1 MNPWHAHPVPA
12 MRREALYGD
21 RIVRC
26 FAARPAGMLQM
37 FERSRAARGSHEAL
51 VHEGRRW
58 SYAEAGA
65 EADRLAA
72 GFAAR
77 GIGAGDRVL
86 MLLSNR
92 PEFLFV
98 LLALQRLGAIAVPV
112 GIRETR
118 PGLAFI
124 AGQCGAIGIVFDDA
138 LADRVPL
145 PEEAPALALRL
156 ASVRASPRSPPATPP
171 CRPPQRRPRPTP
183 R

>member
-1 MNPWHAHPVPA
+1 MNPWHAHSVPA
-12 MRREALYGD
+12 MRVEALYGD
-21 RIVRC
+21 RLVRC
-26 FAARPAGMLQM
+26 FATRPAGLHAM
-37 FERSRAARGSHEAL
+37 FERARAARGGHEAI

-98 LLALQRLGAIAVPV
+98 LLALQRLGEDEPRKQRVDFFD
-112 GIRETR
+112 G
-118 PGLAFI
+118 PG
-124 AGQCGAIGIVFDDA
+124 IGIA
-138 LADRVPL
+138 
-145 PEEAPALALRL
+145 
-156 ASVRASPRSPPATPP
+156 
-171 CRPPQRRPRPTP
+171 
-183 R
+183 